1 MTVLSKGNFSLNLGI
16 VKLSAEL
23 SDLDRQCAWE
33 LYVELST
40 RVGVVG
46 KRDDPECK
54 NFEGELYIE
63 SLQSL
68 YTFFQ
73 ETRKIMREFPVGK
86 LGNNSDDHLGI
97 LMNRVISDVLR
108 PFLEK
113 WQVKIRHWWECNK
126 SEETPPLELQSKFPD
141 IEEFLSDWS
150 SVRFIMKGLQN
161 KLVEVY
167 QLVNIN

>member
-1 MTVLSKGNFSLNLGI
+1 M
-16 VKLSAEL
+16 
-23 SDLDRQCAWE
+23 
-33 LYVELST
+33 ELST

-46 KRDDPECK
+46 KRNDPECK

-73 ETRKIMREFPVGK
+73 ETRKIMRGFPVGK
-86 LGNNSDDHLGI
+86 LGNTNDDHLGI

-113 WQVKIRHWWECNK
+113 WQVNIRH
-126 SEETPPLELQSKFPD
+126 
-141 IEEFLSDWS
+141 
-150 SVRFIMKGLQN
+150 
-161 KLVEVY
+161 
-167 QLVNIN
+167 